1 MSSYSLKPSSTKVSE
16 GDTLTTTLSTTDV
29 ISGTTLYYRVIGTG
43 INAKD
48 FSSGALKGTLTVD
61 ANGVATISH
70 TLKADSTTEGDE
82 SFSIQVFSDKKM
94 KALVGQSDAVT
105 LADTSK
111 KAVKGISAKPSSSKD
126 IITGKWEIDTLGTLT
141 KPPGGIFYRINQKEA
156 DKSLRF
162 GDDVLY
168 RDLDSSMTF
177 TSGDAYLGRTP
188 FSGSTTGKTGSFTQN
203 SVGSSEFSFFAD
215 ALGGAKAGEIVF
227 TTIPW

>member
-1 MSSYSLKPSSTKVSE
+1 MPSIIPSVLKLNE
-16 GDTLTTTLSTTDV
+16 GESLTTSLSGY
-29 ISGTTLYYRVIGTG
+29 SPNSTLYFQVSGKG
-43 INAKD
+43 VDKKD
-48 FSSGALKGTLTVD
+48 FAAGGVKGSVKVD

-70 TLKADSTTEGDE
+70 TLKADKATEGSE
-82 SFSIQVFSDKKM
+82 SLTIQVFSDKKM
-94 KALVGQSDAVT
+94 TNLVGQSDAVT
-105 LADTSK
+105 IADTSK